1 MPQKRVSG
9 TIMHVALNTIAD
21 VLDPTLELQLGNPW
35 IFSNLVNTK

>member
-21 VLDPTLELQLGNPW
+21 VLLPCKWLIMKYVDNSGR
-35 IFSNLVNTK
+35 